1 MTNSPKRKTT
11 IRNLPILF
19 LVEGVFF
26 AVAAIAMPLANNAYT
41 AKENDLQTI
50 SGIVQR
56 APYITGPGRGGDMLQ
71 IFVRGSNGLH
81 HLTQND
87 MSGWVPGIMDP
98 IMNLRVGDNVTA
110 RVKHVPLGGDFDWL
124 WEMQRNG
131 TVILSYQNT
140 HLYYAHADKRRRLFS
155 YWAAG
160 LAVALLLGAILLRRR
175 FGAWSDT
182 RKLA

>member
-1 MTNSPKRKTT
+1 MIESTKRKTT

-19 LVEGVFF
+19 LGEGVIF
-26 AVAAIAMPLANNAYT
+26 AVAAIAMPLANNADT
-41 AKENDLQTI
+41 AKENDLRTI

-56 APYITGPGRGGDMLQ
+56 APYITGPGKGGNKLQ
-71 IFVRGSNGLH
+71 IFVRGSDGLH

-87 MSGWVPGIMDP
+87 MSGWLPGIMNP

-110 RVKHVPLGGDFDWL
+110 RVKHDSLGRDFDWL

-131 TVILSYQNT
+131 TTILSYQNT
-140 HLYYAHADKRRRLFS
+140 YLYYEHVGIRMRLLS

-160 LAVALLLGAILLRRR
+160 LAVALFLGAILLRRK